1 MPAQQTTGHPDAPQQ
16 DQTRLSGI
24 GSRLGGADPEGAAGG
39 LDAAAASGT
48 IEAEGDGLAPHSS
61 PGCRFTRLDWWYCYG
76 WDGAGVPGGRPN
88 AEPGAGKRTRSR
100 RRSRIMKGF
109 PRL

>member
-1 MPAQQTTGHPDAPQQ
+1 MLTEHLVLPVVLAGANPWGAAA
-16 DQTRLSGI
+16 

-48 IEAEGDGLAPHSS
+48 IEAEDDGLAPHSS
-61 PGCRFTRLDWWYCYG
+61 PGCRLTRLDWWYCYG

-88 AEPGAGKRTRSR
+88 AEPGAGSA
-100 RRSRIMKGF
+100 G
-109 PRL
+109 PGAA